1 MAAASARPGH
11 KRLVGVFR
19 LRARNA
25 GDSSPVSMSTLSHDA
40 LSQLFL
46 DARTHRAWKADP
58 VEDALLEKLWTLTQL
73 GPTASNAVPF
83 RVLFVKSA
91 EAKAKLLP
99 SMDAGNQERTRLAPV
114 NAVLAFDV
122 AFTERMAAQN
132 PGKDVSW
139 ALGNPA
145 LAERMAHDNGW
156 LQAGY
161 FILAA
166 RALGLDCGPMGGFNG
181 KAVDEAFLAGTQ
193 WRSFMVVNLGHGDGA
208 SLFPRAPRVP
218 FADGARVL

>member
-1 MAAASARPGH
+1 MAP
-11 KRLVGVFR
+11 L
-19 LRARNA
+19 
-25 GDSSPVSMSTLSHDA
+25 STDA

-46 DARTHRAWKADP
+46 DARTHRAWKPEP
-58 VEDALLEKLWTLTQL
+58 VDDALLEQLWTLTQL

-83 RVLFVKSA
+83 RVLFVKSP

-99 SMDAGNQERTRLAPV
+99 AMDAGNVERTRLAPV
-114 NAVLAFDV
+114 NAVLAFDL
-122 AFTERMAAQN
+122 AFTARMAVQN

-139 ALGNPA
+139 ALNNPA

-166 RALGLDCGPMGGFNG
+166 RALGLDCGPMGGFNAG
-181 KAVDEAFLAGTQ
+181 AVDAAFLAGTQ
-193 WRSFMVVNLGHGDGA
+193 WRSFLVVNLGHGDG
-208 SLFPRAPRVP
+208 SGLFPRAPRVP